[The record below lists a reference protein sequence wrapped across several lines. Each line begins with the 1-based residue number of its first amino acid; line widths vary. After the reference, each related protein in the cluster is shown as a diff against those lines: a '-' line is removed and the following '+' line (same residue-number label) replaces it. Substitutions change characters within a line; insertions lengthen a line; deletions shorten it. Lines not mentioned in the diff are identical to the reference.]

1 MDLGSEDYERGWLL
15 GSLWDNPTSWAVAR
29 PLTKH
34 SEDCGLG
41 GAAGA
46 GASLCH
52 TVVGASIRAGG
63 CRKQKV
69 AAGSLEK

>member
-1 MDLGSEDYERGWLL
+1 MGFQ
-15 GSLWDNPTSWAVAR
+15 WDNPTSWVVAR
-29 PLTKH
+29 QLTKH
-34 SEDCGLG
+34 SEDSGLG

-52 TVVGASIRAGG
+52 TVVGGGICAGG